1 MSAKALLS
9 ASVSAPPAVYVED
22 VFSTY
27 LYTGNGST
35 QTITNG
41 IDLSGEGGL
50 VWIKSRSL
58 GTSHVLT
65 DTARGS
71 SSQLYSDRTN
81 AQGTVSDQVTA
92 FTGSGFSLGTDALG
106 TGTVN
111 ANAFT
116 YASWTFRKAEKFFD
130 VVTYTGNGST
140 QNIAHNLGSVPGC
153 IIVKQ
158 TNGTNLWA
166 IYHRGVDA
174 SNPQNY
180 GLWFQ
185 TDARDLDTYWNNTAP
200 TATQFTVGTKDGT
213 NASGGTYVAYLFAH
227 DAGGFGDA
235 GTDSVVSCGSYTGN
249 GSTSGPTVTL
259 GWEPQ
264 WVLIKASSQSGSWV
278 LFDTMRGIPTGGSDS
293 LLVPNTPAAEE
304 TVSNWLD
311 VSATGF
317 QPRVSFGNINSSG
330 QTYIY
335 IAIRRGPMKTPTS
348 GTEVLESV
356 AYTGDGSSNRTIGSS
371 LTPDF
376 VLWMDR
382 DATSTAWSSHAQGI
396 WDRIRGEDALLAT
409 SNVNQESPGWANLYF
424 NLDQQVGWSN
434 GTDSVYTNN
443 SGTDYVTH
451 HLRRAPGF
459 FDVVAYTGTGFINL
473 DVSHNLGVP
482 PEIIITKRRDATST
496 TGWFTSSKYYY
507 DTDLWDRNGKLND
520 GTIGLS
526 GGGVYGP
533 DANITATQFR
543 IQSNT
548 GDLNASGGTYIAYLF
563 ASCPGVSKCG
573 GYIGTGTTLN
583 IDCGFT
589 SGARFVLIKR
599 ADAAGDWYVWD
610 TARGIISGDD
620 PYLLLNSTAAEVTNT
635 DYIDPL
641 SSGFQITS
649 TAPAAINASGGSFIF
664 LAIA

>member
-9 ASVSAPPAVYVED
+9 ASVSEPPAVYVED

-235 GTDSVVSCGSYTGN
+235 GTDNVVSCGSLN
-249 GSTSGPTVTL
+249 ISSQATVEVDL
-259 GWEPQ
+259 GWETQFVMLKP
-264 WVLIKASSQSGSWV
+264 SSTTGDWFM
-278 LFDTMRGIPTGGSDS
+278 FDTMRGMAVDSFEWLYASTAVLRQNLKRIKGYTQHQRALVSIPLITDS
-293 LLVPNTPAAEE
+293 LWMA
-304 TVSNWLD
+304 
-311 VSATGF
+311 
-317 QPRVSFGNINSSG
+317 
-330 QTYIY
+330 
-335 IAIRRGPMKTPTS
+335 PTS
-348 GTEVLESV
+348 TSP
-356 AYTGDGSSNRTIGSS
+356 S
-371 LTPDF
+371 
-376 VLWMDR
+376 
-382 DATSTAWSSHAQGI
+382 DAG
-396 WDRIRGEDALLAT
+396 R
-409 SNVNQESPGWANLYF
+409 
-424 NLDQQVGWSN
+424 
-434 GTDSVYTNN
+434 
-443 SGTDYVTH
+443 
-451 HLRRAPGF
+451 
-459 FDVVAYTGTGFINL
+459 
-473 DVSHNLGVP
+473 
-482 PEIIITKRRDATST
+482 
-496 TGWFTSSKYYY
+496 
-507 DTDLWDRNGKLND
+507 
-520 GTIGLS
+520 
-526 GGGVYGP
+526 
-533 DANITATQFR
+533 
-543 IQSNT
+543 
-548 GDLNASGGTYIAYLF
+548 
-563 ASCPGVSKCG
+563 
-573 GYIGTGTTLN
+573 
-583 IDCGFT
+583 
-589 SGARFVLIKR
+589 
-599 ADAAGDWYVWD
+599 
-610 TARGIISGDD
+610 
-620 PYLLLNSTAAEVTNT
+620 
-635 DYIDPL
+635 
-641 SSGFQITS
+641 
-649 TAPAAINASGGSFIF
+649 
-664 LAIA
+664 